1 MRQKVFRGRAHNI
14 LFNYWFTFCRVSLT
28 SHFLNLRILKKIL
41 LYTGLGLL
49 VIVVSL
55 ALSVFLFKDKII
67 RNFIEAANK
76 NLNTPVK
83 IGKIDVSVFQKFP
96 QLSIVLTDVSV
107 EDSHPGQY
115 PLLTA
120 DKIAFQLNPLEVYR
134 GNYNIKGLEIEN
146 SETNLKINKKGVNNY
161 TILKENK
168 SAETAGEVVGFEL
181 KNVLLKNA
189 LVRYVD
195 QKNEEDLI
203 LSSKNLSASIRS
215 SGDVYT
221 IEAVGELTTKL
232 IKVKNSSV
240 LEGKS
245 FDISADLIYDDGKR
259 LLTIE
264 PSILNL
270 KGSEFAVEGTYDWAK
285 TPVIDI
291 TVDGKDTN
299 IQTILS
305 LLPENASQ
313 QFMQYQSKGETYFS
327 AVLKGPITSTK
338 NPGLSIDFGLK
349 EATIFHPDT
358 KAQIT
363 HANVEG
369 SFASSNLTDLH
380 KASLVLKNITGSLNG
395 EAFEANLVIQDFIDS
410 NVILKF
416 KGKVDAA
423 SLIGFYPIENI
434 KALSGSLLTDFS
446 FEGKL
451 SWLKSRSTAQ
461 KATTNG
467 TIEMQNL
474 NFLYGESKLAI
485 KNLNGSL
492 QFTNND
498 LALSNVSLQAGN
510 SDFVFNG
517 FFKNI
522 ITFLLFE
529 NQPIGIEA
537 DMKSNFIDV
546 DELFQVGFASKK
558 SSSDYQFSISPNL
571 NLNFNCDVQSL
582 RYQRFSAHKIKGD
595 LLVKDEVAVSR
606 NTKLKTMGGDLSF
619 SAIIDAKNHK
629 AIDVLTSAKLA
640 GIYLDSVFYVF
651 KNFDQDFIED
661 KHLKGQATADVS
673 VELTLNEN
681 LKLFQETLIADI
693 SMTIKNGE
701 LNNFEPLKS
710 LNKYLDDEGLSHL
723 RFADLKNDIHIE
735 KKTVYIPQMQVR
747 SNVTAIQI
755 SGTHTFDQHIDYR
768 LITPLRNKKKIDV
781 TEAASALEENNGQL
795 KLFLKITGTTDNYKV
810 QYDTEA
816 FRKKLASEMKKEV
829 QELKDAFKTKGK
841 QKQKELELEKDE
853 YFDWDN

>member
-1 MRQKVFRGRAHNI
+1 M
-14 LFNYWFTFCRVSLT
+14 T
-28 SHFLNLRILKKIL
+28 SHFLNLRIFKKIL

-49 VIVVSL
+49 VIVISL
-55 ALSVFLFKDKII
+55 ALSVFLFKDRII
-67 RNFIEAANK
+67 RNFIEAANR

-120 DKIAFQLNPLEVYR
+120 DKIAFQLNPVEVYR
-134 GNYNIKGLEIEN
+134 GKYNIKGLELSN
-146 SETNLKINKKGVNNY
+146 SETNLKINKDGVNNY
-161 TILKENK
+161 TIFKENK
-168 SAETAGEVVGFEL
+168 SAEAAGEEVGFEL

-195 QKNEEDLI
+195 QENEEDLI
-203 LSSKNLSASIRS
+203 FSSEKLSASIQS
-215 SGDVYT
+215 SGDVYR
-221 IEAVGELTTKL
+221 IEADGELTTKK
-232 IKVKNSSV
+232 IRVKKSSL

-245 FDISADLIYDDGKR
+245 FFLTADLIYDDDKKN
-259 LLTIE
+259 LTIE
-264 PSILNL
+264 PSVLKL
-270 KGSEFAVEGTYDWAK
+270 KGSEFAVKGIYDWAK
-285 TPVIDI
+285 SPRIDL
-291 TVDGKDTN
+291 TVEGRDTN

-305 LLPENASQ
+305 LLPEGVSQ
-313 QFMQYQSKGETYFS
+313 QFRQYQSKGETYFS
-327 AVLKGPITSTK
+327 AVLKGPVTSKK
-338 NPGLSIDFGLK
+338 NPGLTVAFGLK
-349 EATIFHPDT
+349 DATIFHPDT

-363 HANVEG
+363 DANVEG
-369 SFASSNLTDLH
+369 SFASSNLADLH
-380 KASLVLKNITGSLNG
+380 AASLVLQNITGTLNG
-395 EAFEANLVIQDFIDS
+395 EAFEAKFVIQDFIDS
-410 NVILKF
+410 DVIFHF

-423 SLIGFYPIENI
+423 SVTGFYPVENI
-434 KALSGSLLTDFS
+434 KDLTGSLLTDFS

-451 SWLKSRSTAQ
+451 SWLKNRSTAQ
-461 KATTNG
+461 KATTHG

-474 NFLYGESKLAI
+474 NFLYGESKLPV
-485 KNLNGSL
+485 KDLNGSL

-498 LALSNVSLQAGN
+498 LALSNVSLKAGN

-546 DELFQVGFASKK
+546 DQLFAIGFTSGAKTG
-558 SSSDYQFSISPNL
+558 DYQFSISPNL

-582 RYQRFSAHKIKGD
+582 RYQRFAAHQLKGD

-619 SAIIDAKNHK
+619 STLVDAKNHK
-629 AIDVLTSAKLA
+629 AIDVLTSARLN
-640 GIYLDSVFYVF
+640 GIYIDSVFYVF

-661 KHLKGQATADVS
+661 KHLKGQVTADVS
-673 VELTLNEN
+673 VEMALNEK

-693 SMTIKNGE
+693 GMTIKNGE

-735 KKTVYIPQMQVR
+735 KKTIYIPQMQVR

-781 TEAASALEENNGQL
+781 TEAANALEENNGQL

-816 FRKKLASEMKKEV
+816 FRKKLASELKKEV

-841 QKQKELELEKDE
+841 QKQKELELEKDD
-853 YFDWDN
+853 YFDWEN

>member
-1 MRQKVFRGRAHNI
+1 MRIF
-14 LFNYWFTFCRVSLT
+14 
-28 SHFLNLRILKKIL
+28 KKIL
-41 LYTGLGLL
+41 LYSGLGLL

-55 ALSVFLFKDKII
+55 ALSAFLFKDKII
-67 RNFIEAANK
+67 RNFIEAINQD
-76 NLNTPVK
+76 LNTKVK
-83 IGKIDVSVFQKFP
+83 VGKFDVSVFEKFP
-96 QLSIVLTDVSV
+96 RLSIVLTDVYV
-107 EDSHPGQY
+107 EDSHEGQY

-120 DKIAFQLNPLEVYR
+120 EKIAFQLNPIEVYR
-134 GNYNIKGLEIEN
+134 GKYNIKGLEIEN
-146 SETNLKINKKGVNNY
+146 SETNLKINKNGENNY
-161 TILKENK
+161 TIFNERK
-168 SAETAGEVVGFEL
+168 STDVPGEVVGFEL
-181 KNVLLKNA
+181 KNVRVQNA
-189 LVRYVD
+189 SVRYVD

-203 LSSKNLSASIRS
+203 FSSEKLSASIQS
-215 SGDVYT
+215 SGAVYR
-221 IEAVGELTTKL
+221 IEATGELTTKK
-232 IKVKNSSV
+232 IKVKKSS
-240 LEGKS
+240 LFEGKS
-245 FDISADLIYDDGKR
+245 FDMAADFVYDNDKKN
-259 LLTIE
+259 LTIE
-264 PSILNL
+264 PSILKI
-270 KGSEFAVEGTYDWAK
+270 KGSAFAIKGSYTWAN
-285 TPVIDI
+285 TPGIDI
-291 TVDGKDTN
+291 IIDGKDTN

-305 LLPENASQ
+305 LLPENTSQ
-313 QFMQYQSKGETYFS
+313 QFMQYESEGETYFS
-327 AVLKGPITSTK
+327 ATLKGPITATK
-338 NPGLSIDFGLK
+338 NPGLTVEFGLK

-358 KAQIT
+358 KAKLT
-363 HANVEG
+363 NANVEG
-369 SFASSNLTDLH
+369 SFASSNLADLH
-380 KASLVLKNITGSLNG
+380 RASLVLKNITGTLNG
-395 EAFEANLVIQDFIDS
+395 EAFEANLVVQDFIDS
-410 NVILKF
+410 DVILKF
-416 KGKVDAA
+416 KGKIDAA

-434 KALSGSLLTDFS
+434 KALTGSLLTDFS

-461 KATTNG
+461 QAATNG
-467 TIEMQNL
+467 TIELQNL
-474 NFLYGESKLAI
+474 NFLYGESDLPVKD
-485 KNLNGSL
+485 LNGSL

-498 LALSNVSLQAGN
+498 LALSNVSLKAGN

-546 DELFQVGFASKK
+546 DQLFLVGFTSKK
-558 SSSDYQFSISPNL
+558 SSRDYQFSISPNL
-571 NLNFNCDVQSL
+571 NLNFNCDVQAL
-582 RYQRFSAHKIKGD
+582 RYQRFTAHKIKGD

-606 NTKLKTMGGDLSF
+606 NTKLNTMGGELSF
-619 SAIIDAKNHK
+619 SAIVDAKNHK
-629 AIDVLTSAKLA
+629 AIDVLTSAELN

-651 KNFDQDFIED
+651 KNFDQNFIED
-661 KHLKGQATADVS
+661 KHLKGQATANVS
-673 VELTLNEN
+673 IEMTLNEK

-710 LNKYLDDEGLSHL
+710 LNKYLDDEGLNRL

-735 KKTVYIPQMQVR
+735 KKTIYIPQMQVR

-795 KLFLKITGTTDNYKV
+795 KLFLKITGTTDDYTV

-816 FRKKLASEMKKEV
+816 FRKKLATELKKEV

-853 YFDWDN
+853 YFDWEN

>member
-1 MRQKVFRGRAHNI
+1 M
-14 LFNYWFTFCRVSLT
+14 
-28 SHFLNLRILKKIL
+28 RILKKIL

-55 ALSVFLFKDKII
+55 ALSAFLFKDKII
-67 RNFIEAANK
+67 RNFIEAINQD
-76 NLNTPVK
+76 LNTKVK
-83 IGKIDVSVFQKFP
+83 VGKFDVSVFQKFP
-96 QLSIVLTDVSV
+96 KLSIVLTDVYV
-107 EDSHPGQY
+107 EDSHEGQY

-120 DKIAFQLNPLEVYR
+120 GQVSFQLNPLEVYR
-134 GNYNIKGLEIEN
+134 GKYNIKGLEIEN
-146 SETNLKINKKGVNNY
+146 SETNLKINRQGENNY
-161 TILKENK
+161 TVLKENK
-168 SAETAGEVVGFEL
+168 ADNSDTGIVGFAL
-181 KNVLLKNA
+181 KNIQLKNA
-189 LVRYVD
+189 RVRYVD
-195 QKNEEDLI
+195 QLNDEDLI
-203 LSSKNLSASIRS
+203 FSSEKLSASIHS
-215 SGDVYT
+215 SNNVYK
-221 IEAVGELTTKL
+221 IEAAGLLTTEKIRVGRTSL
-232 IKVKNSSV
+232 
-240 LEGKS
+240 LAGKAFS
-245 FDISADLIYDDGKR
+245 IRTNMAYHDTNHT
-259 LLTIE
+259 LTIE
-264 PSILNL
+264 PSILFL
-270 KGSEFAVEGTYDWAK
+270 KKSEFLVKGNYNWAK
-285 TPVIDI
+285 TPAIDI
-291 TVDGKDTN
+291 TVDGKDTD

-305 LLPENASQ
+305 LLPESAAQ
-313 QFMQYQSKGETYFS
+313 QFTQYQSTGETYFS
-327 AVLKGPITSTK
+327 AALNGQLTTTK
-338 NPGLSIDFGLK
+338 NPGLTVEFGLK
-349 EATIFHPDT
+349 NATILHPDT
-358 KAQIT
+358 KAQIDN
-363 HANVEG
+363 ANMEG
-369 SFASSNLTDLH
+369 SFASSNLVDLH
-380 KASLVLKNITGSLNG
+380 QASLVLKNITGTLNH
-395 EAFEANLVIQDFIDS
+395 EAFQANLVIQDFIDS
-410 NVILKF
+410 EVILKF

-423 SLIGFYPIENI
+423 SLIAFYPVENI
-434 KALSGSLLTDFS
+434 QSLTGWLVTDFS

-451 SWLKSRSTAQ
+451 SWLNDRNTAQ
-461 KATTNG
+461 KVTTNG

-474 NFLYGESKLAI
+474 NFLFGESKLPI
-485 KNLNGSL
+485 QYLTGSL

-546 DELFQVGFASKK
+546 DELFQVGFSSEK
-558 SSSDYQFSISPNL
+558 SNDYQFSISPNL
-571 NLNFNCDVQSL
+571 NLNFNCDIKSL
-582 RYQRFSAHKIKGD
+582 RYQRFAAHKLKGD

-619 SAIIDAKNHK
+619 SAIVDAKNHK
-629 AIDVLTSAKLA
+629 AIDVLTSAKLN

-651 KNFDQDFIED
+651 KNFDQKFIED
-661 KHLKGQATADVS
+661 RHLKGQATADVS
-673 VELTLNEN
+673 LELTLNEK

-693 SMTIKNGE
+693 GMTIKNGE

-710 LNKYLDDEGLSHL
+710 LNKYLDDEGLSQL

-735 KKTVYIPQMQVR
+735 KKTIYIPQMLVR

-781 TEAASALEENNGQL
+781 TEAANALEENNGQL

-853 YFDWDN
+853 YFDWPN

>member
-1 MRQKVFRGRAHNI
+1 M
-14 LFNYWFTFCRVSLT
+14 
-28 SHFLNLRILKKIL
+28 RILKKIL

-49 VIVVSL
+49 VVVVSL
-55 ALSVFLFKDKII
+55 AISAFLFKDKII
-67 RNFIEAANK
+67 RNFIEAINK
-76 NLNTPVK
+76 DLNTKVTV
-83 IGKIDVSVFQKFP
+83 GKFDVSVFRKFP
-96 QLSIVLTDVSV
+96 QLSIVLTDVYV
-107 EDSHPGQY
+107 EDSHEGQY

-120 DKIAFQLNPLEVYR
+120 DQVSFQLNPIEVY
-134 GNYNIKGLEIEN
+134 GGAYNIKGLELVN
-146 SETNLKINKKGVNNY
+146 SETNLKVNREGINNY
-161 TILKENK
+161 TILKK
-168 SAETAGEVVGFEL
+168 KKDSPSGGEEVGFEL
-181 KNVLLKNA
+181 KNIQLKNA
-189 LVRYVD
+189 RVRYVD
-195 QKNEEDLI
+195 QRNDEDLI
-203 LSSKNLSASIRS
+203 FSTEKLSASIQS
-215 SGDVYT
+215 SGHVYD
-221 IEAVGELTTKL
+221 IEAAGELTTEK
-232 IKVKNSSV
+232 IRVRRSSL

-245 FDISADLIYDDGKR
+245 FSIIANLTYDDAQH
-259 LLTIE
+259 TVAIE
-264 PSILNL
+264 PSTIFL
-270 KGSEFAVEGTYDWAK
+270 KESEFIVKGNYDWDK
-285 TPVIDI
+285 TPTIDL

-305 LLPENASQ
+305 LLPETASQ
-313 QFMQYQSKGETYFS
+313 QFRQYQSKGETYFT
-327 AVLKGPITSTK
+327 AALKGPITATK
-338 NPGLSIDFGLK
+338 NPGLSVEFGLRN
-349 EATIFHPDT
+349 ATILHPET
-358 KAQIT
+358 KAQINN
-363 HANVEG
+363 ANVEG
-369 SFASSNLTDLH
+369 SFASSNLADLH
-380 KASLVLKNITGSLNG
+380 SASLILKNITGTLNG
-395 EAFEANLVIQDFIDS
+395 EAFEANLVVQDFIDS
-410 NVILKF
+410 DVILKF
-416 KGKVDAA
+416 KGRVDAG
-423 SLIGFYPIENI
+423 SLSGFYPVENI
-434 KALSGSLLTDFS
+434 QELSGSLVTDFS

-451 SWLKSRSTAQ
+451 SWLKDRNTAQ

-474 NFLYGESKLAI
+474 NFLYGESKLAV
-485 KNLNGSL
+485 KDLTGSL

-498 LALSNVSLQAGN
+498 LALSNVSLKAGN

-537 DMKSNFIDV
+537 DMKSDFLDL
-546 DELFQVGFASKK
+546 DQLFEVGFTSQKGTR
-558 SSSDYQFSISPNL
+558 DYQFSISPNL
-571 NLNFNCDVQSL
+571 NLNFNCDVKSL
-582 RYQRFSAHKIKGD
+582 RYQRFAAHRLKGD

-606 NTKLKTMGGDLSF
+606 NTQLKTMGGELSF
-619 SAIIDAKNHK
+619 SAIVDAKNHK
-629 AIDVLTSAKLA
+629 AIDVLTSAKLN

-673 VELTLNEN
+673 VEMTLNEK

-735 KKTVYIPQMQVR
+735 KKTIYIPQMQVR

-781 TEAASALEENNGQL
+781 TEAANALEENNGQL

-816 FRKKLASEMKKEV
+816 FRKKIASELKKEV

-841 QKQKELELEKDE
+841 QKQKELELKEDD
-853 YFDWDN
+853 YFDWEN

>member
-1 MRQKVFRGRAHNI
+1 M
-14 LFNYWFTFCRVSLT
+14 
-28 SHFLNLRILKKIL
+28 
-41 LYTGLGLL
+41 L
-49 VIVVSL
+49 VIVISL
-55 ALSVFLFKDKII
+55 VLSVFLFKDKII

-76 NLNTPVK
+76 DLNTKVK
-83 IGKIDVSVFQKFP
+83 IAKFDVSVFSNFP
-96 QLSIVLTDVSV
+96 QLSIVLDSVYV

-120 DKIAFQLNPLEVYR
+120 DRISFQLNAWEVYR
-134 GNYNIKGLEIEN
+134 GQYNVKGLSVEN
-146 SETNLKINKKGVNNY
+146 SETTLKIDEDGANNY

-168 SAETAGEVVGFEL
+168 KTKSGDGEVGFEL

-195 QKNEEDLI
+195 KSIDEDLI
-203 LSSKNLSASIRS
+203 FSSEKLSASIHS
-215 SGDVYT
+215 VGDVYS
-221 IEAVGELTTKL
+221 IEADGQLTTKK
-232 IKVKNSSV
+232 IAVNKSSL

-245 FDISADLIYDDGKR
+245 FDIKADLIYDDGKER
-259 LLTIE
+259 LTIE
-264 PSILNL
+264 PSFLTL
-270 KGSEFAVEGTYDWAK
+270 KGSEFAVKGTYDWAK
-285 TPVIDI
+285 TPLIDL

-305 LLPENASQ
+305 LLPETVSE
-313 QFMQYQSKGETYFS
+313 QFTQYQSKGETYFS
-327 AVLKGPITSTK
+327 AVLKGPITTTK
-338 NPGLSIDFGLK
+338 NPGLTVEFGLR

-358 KAQIT
+358 KAQIKD
-363 HANVEG
+363 ANLEG
-369 SFASSNLTDLH
+369 SFASTNLTDLH
-380 KASLVLKNITGSLNG
+380 KASLVLKNVTGTLNG

-410 NVILKF
+410 DVILKF

-423 SLIGFYPIENI
+423 SLIGFYPVQNI
-434 KALSGSLLTDFS
+434 KELTGSLLTDFS

-451 SWLKSRSTAQ
+451 SWLKDRSTAQ
-461 KATTNG
+461 KASTNG
-467 TIEMQNL
+467 TIEMQHL
-474 NFLYGESKLAI
+474 NFLYGESKLPVQD
-485 KNLNGSL
+485 LNGSL

-498 LALSNVSLQAGN
+498 LALSNVSLKAGN

-537 DMKSNFIDV
+537 DLKSNFV
-546 DELFQVGFASKK
+546 DLDQLFAVGFTSQK
-558 SSSDYQFSISPNL
+558 SRTDDYHFTISPNL

-582 RYQRFSAHKIKGD
+582 RYQRFSAHKLKGD

-606 NTKLKTMGGDLSF
+606 NIKVKTMGGDLSL
-619 SAIIDAKNHK
+619 SGIVDAKNHK
-629 AIDVLTSAKLA
+629 AIDILTSGKLN

-651 KNFDQDFIED
+651 RNFDQSFIED
-661 KHLKGQATADVS
+661 KHLKGQVTADVS
-673 VELTLNEN
+673 LEMTLSEK

-693 SMTIKNGE
+693 GMIIKNGE

-710 LNKYLDDEGLSHL
+710 LNKYLDDEGLNHL

-735 KKTVYIPQMQVR
+735 KKTIYIPQMQVR

-781 TEAASALEENNGQL
+781 TEAANALEENNGQL
-795 KLFLKITGTTDNYKV
+795 KLFLKITGTTDNYRV

-816 FRKKLASEMKKEV
+816 FRKKLASELKKEV

-841 QKQKELELEKDE
+841 QKQKELELQKDD

>member
-1 MRQKVFRGRAHNI
+1 MI
-14 LFNYWFTFCRVSLT
+14 PNYWFTFCRVSLT

-76 NLNTPVK
+76 EVNTKVK
-83 IGKIDVSVFQKFP
+83 IGKFDVSLFQDFP
-96 QLSIVLTDVSV
+96 QMSIVLSDVYV

-120 DKIAFQLNPLEVYR
+120 NKIAFQLNPIEVYR
-134 GNYNIKGLEIEN
+134 GNYNIKGLELEN
-146 SETNLKINKKGVNNY
+146 SETNLKINKDGVTNY
-161 TILKENK
+161 DIFKENK
-168 SAETAGEVVGFEL
+168 SAESAGEVVAFEL
-181 KNVLLKNA
+181 KNILLKNA

-203 LSSKNLSASIRS
+203 FSSENLSASIQS
-215 SGDVYT
+215 SGDVYS
-221 IEAVGELTTKL
+221 IEAAGELTTKL
-232 IKVKNSSV
+232 IKVKKSSL

-245 FDISADLIYDDGKR
+245 FDITADLTYDDGKKI
-259 LLTIE
+259 LTIE
-264 PSILNL
+264 PSVLKL
-270 KGSEFAVEGTYDWAK
+270 KGSEFAIKGTYDWSK
-285 TPVIDI
+285 TPLIDI
-291 TVDGKDTN
+291 MVDGKDTN

-305 LLPENASQ
+305 LLPETASQ
-313 QFMQYQSKGETYFS
+313 QFMQYESKGETYFS
-327 AVLKGPITSTK
+327 AALKGPITATK
-338 NPGLSIDFGLK
+338 NPGLTVEFGLK

-358 KAQIT
+358 KAQIID
-363 HANVEG
+363 ANVEG
-369 SFASSNLTDLH
+369 SFASSNLADLH
-380 KASLVLKNITGSLNG
+380 KASLVLKNITGKLNG
-395 EAFEANLVIQDFIDS
+395 EAFEANLVIQDFMDS
-410 NVILKF
+410 DVILKF

-434 KALSGSLLTDFS
+434 KDLSGSLLTDFS

-451 SWLKSRSTAQ
+451 SWLKNRSTAQ

-474 NFLYGESKLAI
+474 NFLYGESKLAV
-485 KNLNGSL
+485 KDLNGSL

-498 LALSNVSLQAGN
+498 LALSNVSLKVGN

-546 DELFQVGFASKK
+546 DELFKIGFTSKK
-558 SSSDYQFSISPNL
+558 TKNEDYHFTISPNL

-582 RYQRFSAHKIKGD
+582 RYQRFAAHKLKGD

-619 SAIIDAKNHK
+619 SAIVDAKNHK
-629 AIDVLTSAKLA
+629 AIDILTSAKLN
-640 GIYLDSVFYVF
+640 GIYLDSLFYVF
-651 KNFDQDFIED
+651 KNFDQNFIED
-661 KHLKGQATADVS
+661 KHLKGQVTADVS
-673 VELTLNEN
+673 VELALNEK

-710 LNKYLDDEGLSHL
+710 LNKYLDDEGLSQL

-735 KKTVYIPQMQVR
+735 KKTIYIPQMQVR

-781 TEAASALEENNGQL
+781 TEAANALEENNGQL

-816 FRKKLASEMKKEV
+816 FRKKLASELKKEV
-829 QELKDAFKTKGK
+829 QELKDAFKSKGK
-841 QKQKELELEKDE
+841 QKQKELELEKDD
-853 YFDWDN
+853 YFDWEN